1 MGVSMAAWDYQALR
15 KESDVEAL
23 MKMIRLIANLFT
35 VPEIGNHLYR
45 EKPEQ
50 YRQLVKQLA
59 KVLEKRGNLEKGSV
73 IIWLT

>member
-1 MGVSMAAWDYQALR
+1 MGVSMAAWDYQAMR

-73 IIWLT
+73 IIRLT

>member
-1 MGVSMAAWDYQALR
+1 
-15 KESDVEAL
+15 

-73 IIWLT
+73 IIQLT